1 MEGGGRVIS
10 SCLKAGIVDKII
22 FFYAPKI
29 LGGDDGIP
37 ICRGPG
43 PELMKESVAV
53 KNIKVHR
60 FGHDVML
67 EGYIECLPG

>member
-1 MEGGGRVIS
+1 
-10 SCLKAGIVDKII
+10 
-22 FFYAPKI
+22 

-60 FGHDVML
+60 FGDDVML
-67 EGYIECLPG
+67 EGYIDNSFKI